1 VAKFKVGDICI
12 GQNFHDYPE
21 FNGVECEVLDVQ
33 EQGGIYRHAF
43 RREAFFI
50 AGPSYRVLWATG
62 KKHYVG
68 EIHLRKKPPPEE
80 YLGDWDEIEKLTGWN
95 PTCAKV
101 AA

>member
-21 FNGVECEVLDVQ
+21 FNGVECEVLDVR
-33 EQGGIYRHAF
+33 EQGDIYQRAF
-43 RREAFFI
+43 RRVLFAMP
-50 AGPSYRVLWATG
+50 GPHYRVRWATG
-62 KKHYVG
+62 EKYYVA
-68 EIHLRKKPPPEE
+68 ETHLRKKPPPEE

-95 PTCAKV
+95 PTYAKV